1 MLEQELK
8 NLPNLAGV
16 YKFFDKDGLLLYVG
30 KAKVLKNR
38 VKSYFRFSPTLGP
51 SPTLSSRITKMISE
65 CSKLEY
71 IISSNEYDALI
82 LENSLIKELKP
93 KYNILLRDDKTYPY
107 IMLDMQED
115 FPRFE
120 ITRKVHNNNKI
131 KYFGPFSTSAR
142 EILEALYLS
151 YKLVQKKSCIK
162 QKKTCLFYQIDRC
175 HGPCEGKITKQEYA
189 KIAEEAKNA
198 LIDRKKLIA
207 KLEEKMTQAS
217 LMLNFEEAA
226 KLRDMQNAIK
236 KTLHVIHLD
245 LAKIENFDLFSI
257 VVEDNIASFM
267 YLFIRAGKVVSSI
280 QKITKNAMEYD
291 IDELYKIAILQFYK
305 TNTQTIPNKIYVAHD
320 FEYKEDVKNF
330 LLTKHNIHVEIIN
343 PKRGDKLSLANIAL
357 QNAQQNLQNY
367 KNNKDSTLDSELKN
381 YFEFK
386 NLPLRI
392 EVFDN
397 SHISGDSIVGCMV
410 VYEDGFIKDSY
421 RKYNLTC
428 KDEYAQMNELLSRRI
443 ESFEKEPPPDLW
455 VIDGGDTLLKLA
467 KKLLEEKN
475 LHVDLIAI
483 AKEKRDAKAN
493 RAKSKAND
501 ILYTAESDFRLSN
514 SDKKLHFIQKL
525 RDEAHRFAI
534 ATHRKKKQK
543 KDMQISL
550 LQVSGIGE
558 ATLKKLV
565 SYYGSFENIYN
576 TSFEELENTIGN
588 KNATTLYN
596 FLKK

>member
-217 LMLNFEEAA
+217 SMLNFEEAA

>member
-142 EILEALYLS
+142 EIVEALYLS

-162 QKKTCLFYQIDRC
+162 QKKTCLFYQIERC

-217 LMLNFEEAA
+217 SMLNFEEAA

-257 VVEDNIASFM
+257 MVEDNTASFM

-305 TNTQTIPNKIYVAHD
+305 TNTQTIPKKIYVAHD

-330 LLTKHNIHVEIIN
+330 LLTKHSIYVEIIN

-367 KNNKDSTLDSELKN
+367 KNNKDTNIDHELKN
-381 YFEFK
+381 YFSLT

-428 KDEYAQMNELLSRRI
+428 KDEYAQMSELLSRRI
-443 ESFEKEPPPDLW
+443 ESFDKEPPPDLW

-576 TSFEELENTIGN
+576 TSFEELENIIGN
-588 KNATTLYN
+588 KNATTLYK